1 MKQDIQLYYVK
12 SGRGEPLILLHGN
25 GEDHTYFK
33 GQIPALSER
42 FTVYA
47 VDTRGH
53 GKSPR
58 GRKPFTLNQFSV
70 DLEAFLDERGVSRA
84 HILGFSDGAN
94 IALLFALR
102 CPERVRSLVLNSGNL
117 DPSGLVPELTDEL
130 NERLADMEG
139 KDTPYIR
146 RERALIRLMTDEPHI
161 APEMLSSVTVPTL
174 VIAGDHDLIYTE
186 HTRLIYESL
195 PYASL
200 VILPGS
206 HGVAEESPEAFNAA
220 LLSFYNEISD

>member
-1 MKQDIQLYYVK
+1 MKPDIQLFYEQC
-12 SGRGEPLILLHGN
+12 GCGEPLVLLHGN
-25 GEDHTYFK
+25 GEDHTFFR

-53 GKSPR
+53 GQSPR
-58 GRKPFTLNQFSV
+58 GKKPFTLNQFSV
-70 DLEAFLDERGVSRA
+70 DMEAFLDEHGIKRA

-102 CPERVRSLVLNSGNL
+102 CPDRIRSLVLNSGNL
-117 DPSGLVPELTDEL
+117 DPSGLVQSLTDEL

-139 KDTPYIR
+139 KDTPYVR

-161 APEMLSSVTVPTL
+161 APEMLSSIAAPTL
-174 VIAGDHDLIYTE
+174 VIAGDHDLIYPS
-186 HTRLIYESL
+186 HTRLICESL
-195 PYASL
+195 PNARL
-200 VILPGS
+200 VILPGT
-206 HGVAEESPEAFNAA
+206 HGVAEESPQTFNAA
-220 LLSFYNEISD
+220 LLAFYDSVI

>member
-33 GQIPALSER
+33 DQIPALSER

-70 DLEAFLDERGVSRA
+70 DLEAFLDERGISRA

-195 PYASL
+195 PNASL